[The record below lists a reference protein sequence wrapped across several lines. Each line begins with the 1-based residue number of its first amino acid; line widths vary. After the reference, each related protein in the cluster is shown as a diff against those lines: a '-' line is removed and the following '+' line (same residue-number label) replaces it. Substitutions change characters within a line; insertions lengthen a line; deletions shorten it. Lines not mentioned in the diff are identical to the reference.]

1 MTKEIIFKNII
12 EDPIFKE
19 KSGIEKKD
27 IDKIKFINKD
37 SKEQGTMHH
46 YLLSQVNNDHKKVFE
61 VFHPNSNGHAIWADY
76 MYKYCIE
83 NKLL

>member
-27 IDKIKFINKD
+27 IDKIKFID
-37 SKEQGTMHH
+37 ST
-46 YLLSQVNNDHKKVFE
+46 
-61 VFHPNSNGHAIWADY
+61 
-76 MYKYCIE
+76 E
-83 NKLL
+83 NKLTEIIKLAINGSVDGESETITGRKINQYLNR